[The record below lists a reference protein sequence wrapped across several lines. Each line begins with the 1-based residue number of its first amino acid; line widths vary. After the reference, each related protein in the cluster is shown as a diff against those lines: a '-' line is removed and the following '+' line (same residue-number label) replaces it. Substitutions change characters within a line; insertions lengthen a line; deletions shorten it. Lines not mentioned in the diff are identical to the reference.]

1 MGDVAGSPSSYSGP
15 QLALQTHHK
24 HLSRKK
30 ALPLWGWQ
38 LKQAV
43 LLKPYVLHVVL
54 PWLLGLLLPPPA
66 AQGVG
71 DVAPTHG

>member
-43 LLKPYVLHVVL
+43 LPLSKMLAQ
-54 PWLLGLLLPPPA
+54 LLRNCLL
-66 AQGVG
+66 
-71 DVAPTHG
+71 